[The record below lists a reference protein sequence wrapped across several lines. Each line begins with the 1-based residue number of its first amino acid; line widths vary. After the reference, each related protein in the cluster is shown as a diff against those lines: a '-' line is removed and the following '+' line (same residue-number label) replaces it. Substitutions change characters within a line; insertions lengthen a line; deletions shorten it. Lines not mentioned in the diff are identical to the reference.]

1 MRRMVFNADELE
13 NVNVIIGTFDF
24 VTEKLEHVSQDE
36 NYKKIINQI
45 KKSQY
50 NSENYPIFI
59 VDNAF
64 GTTFTGILNGLNID
78 IYSLGPNTIYNVTML
93 YNPNADTLDITLTE
107 EVLISEDNVKTIF
120 GQGITGTGDITMYR
134 HQMTITNANDVSV
147 VYIVDSANDLVVNSA
162 EKFVT
167 VTKATTSYTGLASYL
182 DASSNVQPAFI
193 RYSAGNV
200 IVQLQNG
207 GISPM
212 KSISDI
218 VTPI

>member
-1 MRRMVFNADELE
+1 MRRMPFNADELE

-24 VTEKLEHVSQDE
+24 ETEKLEHVSQDE

-45 KKSQY
+45 KKSLY
-50 NSENYPIFI
+50 NSVSYPIFI

-120 GQGITGTGDITMYR
+120 GQDIVGSGNIDLFVHHLVINANCYFTIYSSNNLEVNTPEKLTTLLKDKNVYYFGYLQTQYIYIAAISFNDATNLWQIR
-134 HQMTITNANDVSV
+134 VSGEETSSEITNIND
-147 VYIVDSANDLVVNSA
+147 
-162 EKFVT
+162 T
-167 VTKATTSYTGLASYL
+167 VE
-182 DASSNVQPAFI
+182 
-193 RYSAGNV
+193 
-200 IVQLQNG
+200 
-207 GISPM
+207 
-212 KSISDI
+212 
-218 VTPI
+218 PI

>member
-24 VTEKLEHVSQDE
+24 ETEKLEHVSQDE

-78 IYSLGPNTIYNVTML
+78 IYSLGPNTIYNVTMV

-134 HQMTITNANDVSV
+134 HQITIRFDTDTKEVNYVVYSSSKTQITNYDDFIAVAKPISNFN
-147 VYIVDSANDLVVNSA
+147 YPAIYENSNNA
-162 EKFVT
+162 E
-167 VTKATTSYTGLASYL
+167 
-182 DASSNVQPAFI
+182 PAFI
-193 RYSAGNV
+193 RFASGTILVGLSTGMEPYTSVADNV
-200 IVQLQNG
+200 
-207 GISPM
+207 SPL
-212 KSISDI
+212 
-218 VTPI
+218 